1 MKTNQIN
8 SNTNANVYKFMMYI
22 KQKFIYT
29 RVYIY
34 IIKDIY
40 IYIEKYNA
48 LETKLDRRIFYDT
61 ILTITATNKQ
71 QIIQ

>member
-1 MKTNQIN
+1 MQMSTNLWCTLN
-8 SNTNANVYKFMMYI
+8 RNL
-22 KQKFIYT
+22 YT
-29 RVYIY
+29 QGYIY

-71 QIIQ
+71 QTIQ